1 MFPNIDILATQTH
14 SFERLIKGTGSFGA
28 TRSVEKIASK

>member
-1 MFPNIDILATQTH
+1 MFPNIDILASQTH

-28 TRSVEKIASK
+28 TSSVEKIASK

>member
-1 MFPNIDILATQTH
+1 MFPNIDILALQTH

-28 TRSVEKIASK
+28 KSSV